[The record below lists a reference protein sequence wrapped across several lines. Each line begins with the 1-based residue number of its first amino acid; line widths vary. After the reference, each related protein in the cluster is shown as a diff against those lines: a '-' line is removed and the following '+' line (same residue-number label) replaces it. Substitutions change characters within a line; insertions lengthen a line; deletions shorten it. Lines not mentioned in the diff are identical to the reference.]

1 MFGAVLC
8 DVCQVEIVAWV
19 GGGILSMGEG
29 VDGVLKVLWGETGMR
44 LAEPWFKALCLGTCL
59 VITTGVAI

>member
-1 MFGAVLC
+1 MEVVC
-8 DVCQVEIVAWV
+8 DVCQVEMVACV

-29 VDGVLKVLWGETGMR
+29 VDGVLKVLCGDTGIR
-44 LAEPWFKALCLGTCL
+44 LAEPWLNALCLGTCF